1 MNIHTIWVADHI
13 ALSTS
18 YHTHDYYQLLYCQKT
33 GGTVT
38 IHDKIYECKAGYI
51 YFLHPMEPHSIS
63 RGKDMRLTE
72 IKFLARDAFTTE
84 QLLYL
89 PNEFSITEFPSIQL
103 LIKDVVKEGLGLEI
117 YSNESTNA
125 ALTLL
130 LIRLLRN
137 FVAQKQENLNSFD
150 YPLSMPSIS
159 ASKHLNDLHIAKVAN
174 YIEENIHR
182 QISLEELSDLI
193 HFNKSYLVE
202 KFKEIIGITPMK
214 YANLKRIEKS
224 KELLSHSNLSITE
237 ISYLAGFQS
246 IHYFSRY
253 FKLLEHTT
261 PQAYRK
267 NTKSE
272 YRNDDQ
278 I

>member
-1 MNIHTIWVADHI
+1 MEINGMV
-13 ALSTS
+13 
-18 YHTHDYYQLLYCQKT
+18 
-33 GGTVT
+33 
-38 IHDKIYECKAGYI
+38 YECKAGHI

-63 RGKDMRLTE
+63 RGNDMRLTE
-72 IKFLARDAFTTE
+72 IKFLAKDAFTTE
-84 QLLYL
+84 QLLHL
-89 PNEFSITEFPSIQL
+89 PKEFSITEFPSVQL

-125 ALTLL
+125 ALALL

-137 FVAQKQENLNSFD
+137 FVAQRQESLNSFD
-150 YPLSMPSIS
+150 YQLTMPSIS

-174 YIEENIHR
+174 YIDQNIHR

-202 KFKEIIGITPMK
+202 KFKEIIGIPPMK
-214 YANLKRIEKS
+214 YANVKRIEKS
-224 KELLSHSNLSITE
+224 KDLLSHTDLSITK
-237 ISYLAGFQS
+237 ISNLVGFQS
-246 IHYFSRY
+246 IHYFSRC
-253 FKLLEHTT
+253 FKSLEHTT